1 MSKKQSNIKTS
12 KHTLIHGNGSK
23 LAKAIAKNRWSGD
36 LKKHPWYDARHNT
49 EKGGLQA
56 HHIVTTESLDGRL
69 WKLWREAYEYDINRA
84 NNGVMLPS
92 STIIACQV
100 ETHVHRSNH
109 NRGLDYDSVLDKY
122 WRGKAKP
129 EEIPDEECE
138 KLYSEFRTYLKGVN
152 KQISEIKKRAEK
164 KYYCKK
170 SNKEEFTEDLDD
182 AAEDIVDKLNGFH
195 WTLSRFGKD
204 YAPSS
209 KIGCG
214 GGHSES
220 EKKSREACPHR
231 LNITGTRHTIRNK
244 LGKIMEPR
252 KLEVGS

>member
-1 MSKKQSNIKTS
+1 MSKKPSDS
-12 KHTLIHGNGSK
+12 KISEHKLIIGSGSK
-23 LAKAIAKNRWSGD
+23 LAKAIAKNKWSSD
-36 LKKHPWYDARHNT
+36 LKNHPWYDSKYNT

-56 HHIVTTESLDGRL
+56 HHIVTTESLDGHL

-84 NNGVMLPS
+84 NNGVILPS

-109 NRGLDYDSVLDKY
+109 NRGLDYDTVLDKY
-122 WRGKAKP
+122 WGGKAKP

-138 KLYSEFRTYLKGVN
+138 KLYSELRTYLKGVN

-164 KYYCKK
+164 KYYCKSSK
-170 SNKEEFTEDLDD
+170 KKEFTEDLDD
-182 AAEDIVDKLNGFH
+182 AAEDIVDKLNSFH

-214 GGHSES
+214 GGHIES
-220 EKKSREACPHR
+220 EKKSREECPHR
-231 LNITGTRHTIRNK
+231 LNITGTGHAIRNK
-244 LGKIMEPR
+244 LGKVMEPR
-252 KLEVGS
+252 KLEAGS